1 MEDLIRSVIV
11 EDEKNS
17 KEVLMTLLE
26 KYCPNVEIIG
36 TADNVETAISMI
48 NEKQPDLVFL
58 DIAMPDGDG
67 FEVLEK
73 VEHKLF
79 EIIFT
84 TAYDQ
89 YALKAFEFSALHYLL
104 KPINFKDLQEAVSR
118 YKKVESEDEFNEK
131 IQVLQNNLSSQ
142 QTKIILPSLEGL
154 NIIDIDTVVRC
165 ESDNNYTIFHLMNKT
180 RIVVSRSLN
189 NFEKLLYDKNFARI
203 HSRHLVNLKYVKKYI
218 KGRGG
223 YVIMEDG
230 SHADVATSRVKDFM
244 ARLKMVAK
252 SIGNS

>member
-1 MEDLIRSVIV
+1 MEDKIRSVII

-17 KEVLMTLLE
+17 LE
-26 KYCPNVEIIG
+26 ALSALIDKYCPNVEMIG
-36 TADNVETAISMI
+36 TANSVKSGIKII
-48 NEKQPDLVFL
+48 NELEPDLVFL

-67 FEVLEK
+67 FEVLENVDFK
-73 VEHKLF
+73 YF
-79 EIIFT
+79 EVIFT

-89 YALKAFEFSALHYLL
+89 FALKAFEFSALHYLL
-104 KPINFKDLQEAVSR
+104 KPINFKELQEAVSR
-118 YKKVESEDEFNEK
+118 YKKIESEDEFNNK
-131 IQVLQNNLSSQ
+131 IQVLQNNLSSK

-154 NIIDIDTVVRC
+154 NIIDIDNIIRC
-165 ESDNNYTIFHLMNKT
+165 ESDNNYTIFHLINKS

-189 NFEKLLYDKNFARI
+189 NFERLLSEKNFVRI
-203 HSRHLVNLKYVKKYI
+203 HSRHLVNLKYIKKYV

-230 SHADVATSRVKDFM
+230 SEADVATSRVKDFM

-252 SIGNS
+252 SMGSS